1 MFLTR
6 PKATLRM
13 STLKY
18 KLPGRFSAAMIVVS
32 SVLGVA
38 TYSSASFFRTNS
50 VDRGGDSVANK
61 ELEKLNVMP
70 ESGAAKAMI
79 CPFDL
84 SAQQSGGASKT
95 LVTGLPLESREKIT
109 AECRWG
115 INSASTAEG
124 RGTHVVFPQDDSDTP
139 FVE

>member
-1 MFLTR
+1 
-6 PKATLRM
+6 M

-38 TYSSASFFRTNS
+38 TYSSASFFRSNS
-50 VDRGGDSVANK
+50 VDRGGDSIANK
-61 ELEKLNVMP
+61 ELEKLNVTP
-70 ESGAAKAMI
+70 ESGAANAI
-79 CPFDL
+79 VCPFDL
-84 SAQQSGGASKT
+84 SAQKNVVSDTAI
-95 LVTGLPLESREKIT
+95 VTGGPLESREKIK

-124 RGTHVVFPQDDSDTP
+124 VGTHVVFPQDDLDTP